1 MSFTEHGFSTQ
12 VFLNNGGAIEVEKQQ
27 FALHILILNSGGKT
41 DQLPDV
47 LVAFGT
53 AGRHPETLS
62 VPGFKQAGE
71 ALEVKLASVGNVRQD
86 SECFLVAGRAC
97 AEQSGLAVLTGTV
110 IVEKLRPQLSPQ
122 FFQHDLLSISDP
134 VRARHTV
141 TKG

>member
-41 DQLPDV
+41 DQFPDV

-86 SECFLVAGRAC
+86 SECFLVPGCAC
-97 AEQSGLAVLTGTV
+97 TEQSGLAVLTGAV